1 MFDVQSLLRRREL
14 ALGLIVLLLI
24 LAVGAR
30 TPAFLTPG
38 SLVELLTDTSIL
50 IILAIGQM
58 TVILARCIDLSVAA
72 NVALTGMITAL
83 LSAHMPELPIAVT
96 IAVALATGLALG
108 AVNGF
113 LVAAIGIPPIVITL
127 GTLSI
132 YRGTVFLL
140 TGGAWVNS
148 NEMSRAFLDFP
159 RQVLFGLP
167 MLAWIAIVIAIC
179 AWYVL
184 NHTRF
189 GREIYAAGGNPRAAV
204 YAGIR
209 INRIQFLVFCISG
222 LLAGLCGYLWVSRY
236 AVAYVEIA
244 MGFELQVIAACV
256 IGGVSIAGGIGSVA
270 GAVLGALFLGVVK
283 NALPIINIS
292 PFWQMGISGAVI
304 VAAVVINSRGER
316 KAGRLILK
324 EASIAAARGR
334 QGAGA

>member
-1 MFDVQSLLRRREL
+1 MPEFQSLLRRREL

-30 TPAFLTPG
+30 TPAFLTPS
-38 SLVELLTDTSIL
+38 SLVELVTDTSIL
-50 IILAIGQM
+50 VILAIGQM

-83 LSAHMPELPIAVT
+83 LSSHMPELPIVVT
-96 IAVALATGLALG
+96 LAVALAVGLGLG
-108 AVNGF
+108 AINGF
-113 LVAAIGIPPIVITL
+113 LVGAIGIPPIVITL

-148 NEMSRAFLDFP
+148 HEMSAAFLAFP
-159 RQVLFGLP
+159 RQTLLGLP
-167 MLAWIAIVIAIC
+167 VLAWIAILIAFC

-184 NHTRF
+184 GHTRF
-189 GREIYAAGGNPRAAV
+189 GREVYAAGGNPRAAV

-209 INRIQFLVFCISG
+209 TDRIQFLVFCISG
-222 LLAGLCGYLWVSRY
+222 MLAGLCGYLWVSRY

-256 IGGVSIAGGIGSVA
+256 IGGISIAGGIGSVA

-283 NALPIINIS
+283 NALPIIDVS

-316 KAGRLILK
+316 KPGRLILR
-324 EASIAAARGR
+324 EASIAAARGS

>member
-1 MFDVQSLLRRREL
+1 MPDLATLLRRREL
-14 ALGLIVLLLI
+14 ALGLIVLLLS

-30 TPAFLTPG
+30 APVFLSSG

-50 IILAIGQM
+50 MILVIGQM
-58 TVILARCIDLSVAA
+58 MVILARCIDLSVAA

-83 LSAHMPELPIAVT
+83 LSAHMPDLPIALT
-96 IAVALATGLALG
+96 LAVALGVGLVLG
-108 AVNGF
+108 AINGF

-140 TGGAWVNS
+140 TGGEWVNS
-148 NEMSRAFLDFP
+148 HEMSQAFLQFP
-159 RQVLFGLP
+159 RTTVLGLP
-167 MLAWIAIVIAIC
+167 VLAWIALLIALG

-189 GREIYAAGGNPRAAV
+189 GREVYAAGGNPRAAV
-204 YAGIR
+204 YSGIR
-209 INRIQFLVFCISG
+209 TDRIQFQVFCISG

-256 IGGVSIAGGIGSVA
+256 IGGISIAGGIGSVA

-283 NALPIINIS
+283 NALPIIDVS

-316 KAGRLILK
+316 RTGRLILR
-324 EASIAAARGR
+324 EASIAAARGS
-334 QGAGA
+334 QGARA

>member
-1 MFDVQSLLRRREL
+1 MPDLRALLRRREL

-50 IILAIGQM
+50 IILALGQM

-83 LSAHMPELPIAVT
+83 LSSHMPELPIIVT
-96 IAVALATGLALG
+96 IVVALGVGLGLG
-108 AVNGF
+108 AINGF

-148 NEMSRAFLDFP
+148 HEMSRTFLGFP
-159 RQVLFGLP
+159 RQTLLGLP
-167 MLAWIAIVIAIC
+167 ALAWIAIVIALG

-184 NHTRF
+184 NHTHF

-209 INRIQFLVFCISG
+209 IDRIRFLVFCISG

-316 KAGRLILK
+316 RVGRLILK